1 MTQNELKQLNLPP
14 EPGVYRFIGKNGTIL
29 YIGKATSLRD
39 RVRSYF
45 ANDILHTRGKHVLDM
60 VALAKTVKYTA
71 TDSVLEAII
80 LEASLI
86 KEHQP
91 IYNTKE
97 KDNKS
102 FNFVV
107 ITDETFPRVLTI
119 RERTMLA
126 GSDDDTSS
134 PYRYVFGPFPQ
145 GGNLNEALK
154 IIRRIFPFRDKCTPL
169 QGKPC
174 FNRQIGLCPG
184 VCTGEITAKEY
195 GERIRHIKL
204 FFEGKKGLVIKSL
217 EKHMHAHAKVQE
229 FEIADTYKKMIF
241 ALLHIKDISLLKV
254 EVREASQRS
263 ARKRDKPYRIEAY
276 DIAHISGKYTV
287 GVMVVL
293 EDGVPK
299 KSDYRKFK
307 IRVASERADDTLH
320 LDEVLRRRF
329 AHKEWTKPDLIVIDG
344 GVAQKRR
351 AEKVRAEL
359 ELSASIVSV
368 VKDSNH
374 KPKMIMGDP
383 ETAESYKR
391 WILIANAESHRFAVL
406 YHRQLRDKL
415 PKTSMKK

>member
-1 MTQNELKQLNLPP
+1 MIQNELKQLDLPD
-14 EPGVYRFIGKNGTIL
+14 EPGVYRFIDLKGKIL

-60 VALAKTVKYTA
+60 VSHASTVKYTA
-71 TDSVLEAII
+71 TDSVLEALI

-126 GSDDDTSS
+126 GSDDDANS

-145 GGNLNEALK
+145 GGNLNEALQ
-154 IIRRIFPFRDKCTPL
+154 IIRRIFPFRDKCVPL
-169 QGKPC
+169 SGKPC

-184 VCTGEITAKEY
+184 VCTGEIAEQEY
-195 GERIRHIKL
+195 KERIRHIKL

-217 EKHMHAHAKVQE
+217 ERHMHAHAKLQE
-229 FEIADTYKKMIF
+229 FEIADTYKKIIF
-241 ALLHIKDISLLKV
+241 ALLHIKDISLLKE

-263 ARKRDKPYRIEAY
+263 ARMREKPYRIEAY
-276 DIAHISGKYTV
+276 DIAHIFGKYTV

-307 IRVASERADDTLH
+307 IRIESERADDTLH

-344 GVAQKRR
+344 GIAQKRR
-351 AEKVRAEL
+351 AEKVRAEFML
-359 ELSASIVSV
+359 MSGIVSV
-368 VKDSNH
+368 VKDSKH

-383 ETAESYKR
+383 EVAESYKR
-391 WILIANAESHRFAVL
+391 WILIANAESHRFAVA
-406 YHRQLRDKL
+406 YHRQLREML
-415 PKTSMKK
+415 PKNTKK

>member
-1 MTQNELKQLNLPP
+1 
-14 EPGVYRFIGKNGTIL
+14 
-29 YIGKATSLRD
+29 
-39 RVRSYF
+39 VRSYF
-45 ANDILHTRGKHVLDM
+45 ANDLLHTRGKHMLDM
-60 VALAKTVKYTA
+60 VALAKTVKYTS
-71 TDSVLEAII
+71 TDSVLEALI
-80 LEASLI
+80 LEAGLI

-107 ITDETFPRVLTI
+107 ITNEAFPRVLTI
-119 RERTMLA
+119 RERTMLS
-126 GSDDDTSS
+126 GVGDTERGD
-134 PYRYVFGPFPQ
+134 YRYVFGPFPQ
-145 GGNLNEALK
+145 GSNLNEALE
-154 IIRRIFPFRDKCTPL
+154 IIRRIFPFRDKCTPG

-184 VCTGEITAKEY
+184 VCTGEITEKEY

-217 EKHMHAHAKVQE
+217 ERHMHAHAKLQE
-229 FEIADTYKKMIF
+229 FEIAAEYKRMIF
-241 ALLHIKDISLLKV
+241 ALLHIKDVSLIKQ

-263 ARKRDKPYRIEAY
+263 SRLRDKAYRIEAY

-307 IRVASERADDTLH
+307 IRIESERADDTLH

-329 AHKEWTKPDLIVIDG
+329 AHKEWTRPDLIVIDG

-351 AEKVRAEL
+351 AESVRRNL
-359 ELSASIVSV
+359 ELGFNIVSV
-368 VKDSNH
+368 VKDSKH

-383 ETAESYKR
+383 EIAESYKR
-391 WILIANAESHRFAVL
+391 WILIANAESHRFAVA
-406 YHRQLRDKL
+406 YHRQLREKL
-415 PKTSMKK
+415 PKK